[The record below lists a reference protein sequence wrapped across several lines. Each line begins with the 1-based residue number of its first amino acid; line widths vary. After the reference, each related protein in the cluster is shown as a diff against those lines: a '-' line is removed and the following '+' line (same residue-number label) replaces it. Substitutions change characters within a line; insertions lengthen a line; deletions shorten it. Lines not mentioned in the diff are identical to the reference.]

1 MRVIGSLITFC
12 LLVLAMHWALFA
24 LNPGI
29 AEVHTSAVHMSPRAQ
44 AGETASQ

>member
-1 MRVIGSLITFC
+1 MRLLGSLITFC

-29 AEVHTSAVHMSPRAQ
+29 AEVHTSAVRSPAHTQ
-44 AGETASQ
+44 VAEIAP